1 MDDPFLQELG
11 TGTNSAAANQ
21 NNNDDPFAAELSSGP
36 KGKRSKVEI
45 SKSKALVGKV
55 KDQQELEAPDS
66 FGKELALSAAQGV
79 LSGPSAVLNTLTKT
93 GQASPIVT
101 GVGSVDQVAST
112 LQIPWVRDKVNSISS
127 KLNDFISTISP
138 NPDPKNPNLSAG
150 IESAGFT
157 AGDAYSQSK
166 IFGTT
171 AKVIGKTGVL
181 SEVKLPQPLAT
192 RALSAIDKTVRSIG
206 GSATDSEI
214 LQQAAKHLPINVAAG
229 VGSQALQDPESLR
242 TVKGAAL
249 AIGLSAFGSI
259 SEGRVRVKE
268 LHKRLADAGSVQE
281 VKQIQ
286 SEIKTE
292 LVNASNLVPNPGELP
307 TSVQA
312 AHKRLNAELLET
324 QRLAE
329 ARIANIKAPVIDK
342 YDLGFSSKEPADPR
356 IISAAENLDKHSPL
370 IEVVNPRMKEG
381 GRASEHMTLD
391 QPPKP
396 IISPTS
402 TINAKDIPNVAGT
415 GDMANSGFYEKPDAG
430 VVLPNGNSIKTI
442 TVEAIKG
449 AIQKVGTDEFSRLV
463 LEEQGKR
470 SKDPLAQAAAVEEV
484 ARKIVAGSSFDPVR
498 SPNVIS
504 PENLRPNTPTER
516 PPILTIE
523 DVNEAYRRSV
533 SEYNAKLRESQVSG
547 ISNWSVDQLID
558 HADDINKLTNL
569 LESGLQNQQPGMAR
583 NRPISSVEP
592 SGRSYAAGA
601 DLEGLQAPIGAPTPS
616 NSNLLSESAPSPSF
630 DALGRPININK
641 ANVIDSYNVK
651 DEINKKMGDGREINN
666 KDNKLLPKHS
676 QNIQNQINTNTHTP
690 WPSITALFNKLV
702 FHLTDKQRPF
712 KEIDHIT
719 GEKDLDKQVGVAAQL
734 SNGSAGKAQQFL
746 DNKPFIIDE
755 AGNIQF
761 DPIAKSFREIL
772 SPLTGKLDEYRRL
785 RLALH
790 TLDEGVQSR
799 GIETGID
806 PMDARKELANA
817 SPEVLQ
823 ASVESSEYQR
833 SVLRYMQ
840 SRGLLSE
847 KTLAKWGELYNN
859 YVSLER
865 VFNSDTNKGV
875 PSAKSGTGVGQI
887 FKRLIGSSRQIK
899 DPILTTIEQTRLG
912 IRAADRNYIGTKLAD
927 AALANTKSLIGV
939 IEPIGYADR
948 AKSPEIYGSAERLM
962 EAAKDSGIELGM
974 NEAMEMATSI
984 GHQLDIKNNVL
995 NVWRN
1000 GLIEQYRI
1008 APEIA
1013 AAYKA
1018 MTPQNFGLFTRILG
1032 LPAQI
1037 LKIGTVDNP
1046 IFAAYNFIRDSFD
1059 AQMQSNYGFKLGKD
1073 SWNGLIE
1080 SIKNGS
1086 KRQEFLAAGGG
1097 MGGITSSEAI
1107 SNATALRSVIP
1118 QTGIQRV
1125 LARTFHPIE
1134 ALREISRPF
1143 EEAARLGEF
1152 MRAKDYGTSS
1162 QVAAF
1167 AGRTITTDFAQS
1179 GASIGALAHMTAFL
1193 NPAVQSMIKNAATF
1207 KDAPLRS
1214 AAMGVATI
1222 SIPTALL
1229 WAANHGDEEISDLR
1243 KTPGGALY
1251 WYVRAKD
1258 GIILKIPKPFLYG
1271 QIFGSGIESALDK
1284 AFDNDPDIIEH
1295 WVASVKQ
1302 SASFSFVPTAA
1313 QTAYN
1318 IGTNT
1323 DAYSGTPIIPT
1334 GIQGIDPQ
1342 LQTTERTSNTAK
1354 LISGILHSVTN
1365 GSVNVSPIQFDYVIR
1380 STAGQLGSDV
1390 IKGVDNVVGNKSN
1403 RNGPS
1408 NTIADLAVIGRLF
1421 ARYPSQA
1428 VAPIRDFYSR
1438 SGNVETIIKTIKFLE
1453 TKKPELLAGYINEN
1467 KEALVLAPIYAE
1479 TKAQLGELR
1488 KSVNEINNLPDE
1500 VYSRDEKRLLTDNI
1514 LRSMITITR
1523 GANTAIHG
1531 IQDQIR

>member
-1 MDDPFLQELG
+1 MDDPFASELG
-11 TGTNSAAANQ
+11 NGTNSAVNG
-21 NNNDDPFAAELSSGP
+21 NSNNDDPFTAELSSGP

-45 SKSKALVGKV
+45 SKSRALVGKV
-55 KDQQELEAPDS
+55 KDQQELETPDPFS
-66 FGKELALSAAQGV
+66 KELGLSATQGL
-79 LSGPSAVLNTLTKT
+79 LSGPAAVGNTLNTI
-93 GQASPIVT
+93 GQNPYLRT
-101 GVGSVDQVAST
+101 GVFGALD
-112 LQIPWVRDKVNSISS
+112 IPWLRDKVNGISS

-150 IESAGFT
+150 IESAGYT

-166 IFGTT
+166 IFG
-171 AKVIGKTGVL
+171 AAQKVIGKTGIL
-181 SEVKLPQPLAT
+181 SEVKLPEPLAT

-206 GSATDSEI
+206 GSATDSEV
-214 LQQAAKHLPINVAAG
+214 LQQAAKHLPINVTAG
-229 VGSQALQDPESLR
+229 VGAQAIQDPESLG
-242 TVKGAAL
+242 TAKGAAL
-249 AIGLSAFGSI
+249 AIGLSAFGAI

-268 LHKRLADAGSVQE
+268 LHKLLADATTIDQ
-281 VKQIQ
+281 VKNAQSQIKNIQ
-286 SEIKTE
+286 QD
-292 LVNASNLVPNPGELP
+292 AANLVPNVGELP
-307 TSVQA
+307 TSIQA
-312 AHKRLNAELLET
+312 AHKRLNTELLEA

-329 ARIANIKAPVIDK
+329 ARLANIKAPVIDK
-342 YDLGFSSKEPADPR
+342 YDLGLDSKTPADPR
-356 IISAAENLDKHSPL
+356 IISAAENLDKHSSL

-402 TINAKDIPNVAGT
+402 VINAKDIPNAAGT

-449 AIQKVGTDEFSRLV
+449 AIQKVGADEFSRLV
-463 LEEQGKR
+463 HEEQSKR
-470 SKDPLAQAAAVEEV
+470 SSDPLAQAAAVEEV

-498 SPNVIS
+498 STNVIP
-504 PENLRPNTPTER
+504 PENLRPSGNTER
-516 PPILTIE
+516 PPILTYE

-533 SEYNAKLRESQVSG
+533 AEYNSKLRESQVSG
-547 ISNWSVDQLID
+547 ISNWSVDQLIS
-558 HADDINKLTNL
+558 HADDINKLTHL
-569 LESGLQNQQPGMAR
+569 LENGLQNEQPGMAR
-583 NRPISSVEP
+583 NRPISSVGP
-592 SGRSYAAGA
+592 SGVPYAAGS
-601 DLEGLQAPIGAPTPS
+601 DLEGLQAPTGALTPS
-616 NSNLLSESAPSPSF
+616 NSNLLSESAPPPSF
-630 DALGRPININK
+630 DAIGRAININK

-651 DEINKKMGDGREINN
+651 DEINRRMGDGREINN
-666 KDNKLLPKHS
+666 KNDKSLPKHS
-676 QNIQNQINTNTHTP
+676 QNIQDQINTNTHTP
-690 WPSITALFNKLV
+690 WPSITSLFSKLV
-702 FHLTDKQRPF
+702 FHITDKQRPF
-712 KEIDHIT
+712 KEVDKIT
-719 GEKDLDKQVGVAAQL
+719 GEENLNNQVGVAAQL

-755 AGNIQF
+755 AGNVQF

-790 TLDEGVQSR
+790 TLDEGVQSK
-799 GIETGID
+799 GINTGID

-817 SPEVLQ
+817 SPEVVQ
-823 ASVESSEYQR
+823 AAVESSQYQR
-833 SVLRYMQ
+833 SVLNYMQ
-840 SRGLLSE
+840 TRGLLSE
-847 KTLAKWGELYNN
+847 KTLAKWGELYDN

-865 VFNSDTNKGV
+865 VFNSDSNKGV
-875 PSAKSGTGVGQI
+875 PNSKSGTGVGRI
-887 FKRLIGSSRQIK
+887 FKRLVGSDRQIK

-912 IRAADRNYIGTKLAD
+912 IRAADRNYIGIKLAD
-927 AALANTKSLIGV
+927 ASLANSKALVGV

-948 AKSPEIYGSAERLM
+948 VKSPEIYGSAERLI
-962 EAAKDSGIELGM
+962 EAAKSSGVELGM

-1000 GLIEQYRI
+1000 GLIEQYRVN
-1008 APEIA
+1008 PEIA
-1013 AAYKA
+1013 SAYKA

-1032 LPAQI
+1032 LPAQM

-1107 SNATALRSVIP
+1107 SNATALRSVVP
-1118 QTGIQRV
+1118 QTGIQKV
-1125 LARTFHPIE
+1125 LSRSFHPIE

-1152 MRAKDYGTSS
+1152 MRAKDAGTTS

-1193 NPAVQSMIKNAATF
+1193 NPAIQSMIKNAVTF

-1214 AAMGVATI
+1214 AAIGVATI
-1222 SIPTALL
+1222 SIPTAML
-1229 WAANHGDEEISDLR
+1229 WAANHGDTEIEDLR

-1271 QIFGSGIESALDK
+1271 QIFGSGMESALDK
-1284 AFDNDPDIIEH
+1284 AFDKDPDIMEH

-1302 SASFSFVPTAA
+1302 SASFSFIPTAA
-1313 QTAYN
+1313 QAAYN
-1318 IGTNT
+1318 IGTNV

-1342 LQTTERTSNTAK
+1342 LQVTERTSNTAK
-1354 LISGILHSVTN
+1354 LISSILHSATN

-1380 STAGQLGSDV
+1380 STTGQLGSDV
-1390 IKGVDNVVGNKSN
+1390 TKGVDNVVGTQNN

-1408 NTIADLAVIGRLF
+1408 NTIADLAIIGRLF

-1438 SGNVETIIKTIKFLE
+1438 SGNVEVVIKTIKYLE

-1488 KSVNEINNLPDE
+1488 KSVNEVNNLPDE
-1500 VYSRDEKRLLTDNI
+1500 VYSRDEKRVLTDNI
-1514 LRSMITITR
+1514 LRNMITITR
-1523 GANTAIHG
+1523 GANHAIHG